1 MNSYTASFD
10 KIDGDQSM
18 YTVGDGD
25 AAVRL
30 VRSTPSVAVDI
41 ETAGLGID
49 AHNIKAV
56 VISST
61 DHAHI
66 LDPVANKRSIVSCLN
81 IAREMSF
88 HNAPFDVPLLVAAG
102 LMNIDRID
110 RVFDTLVAARMAMP
124 GFASKGLGASCERH
138 LGEGYALAKDQ
149 LATSFRALTGKSKSA
164 MFKELGMFSD
174 PYCSYAGFDG
184 IMTARLRTVL
194 PEAVN
199 AWTHDHPFNRTD
211 IDAYALLER
220 EQIVNRLLVARASVG
235 IEIDYEVVDELQAEM
250 RSTMHRCDAVLASYG
265 IDTDLSRDAI
275 KKAAMWALDRAGKIG
290 KGHRRL
296 SDHQPSADKKF
307 LERID
312 HPISDALS
320 ERSRAARFHD
330 DYAEKLSDLSQFDN
344 RIRPTVN
351 VMTAVTGRM
360 SIGNPPL
367 QQFPGSVRRMM
378 RFDAPVTSMDW
389 SSIEPVFA
397 GNVFGEK
404 DWIAGFEAGGDLYTP
419 VAEAAGVDR
428 KTAKVILLAQL
439 YGQGHA
445 SLGVAL
451 GVSPEDAKTL
461 ISRVMKPLSGITAGS
476 EALRTV
482 SERFGKVQTV
492 SGRIVPQPVDH
503 ATANDRFKGYIGT
516 NHFVQGS
523 CYDLLSESIAAMH
536 RAGLGGELHMA
547 VHDELVVST
556 DAADEVEQIMLKPPP
571 EFVEMAGRVPKLRVG
586 RVDLGYHWEDTH

>member
-1 MNSYTASFD
+1 MKSYTASFG
-10 KIDGDQSM
+10 KIEGDESR

-25 AAVRL
+25 AAVLL
-30 VRSTPSVAVDI
+30 VRSSSSVAVDI

-49 AHNIKAV
+49 AHTIKAV

-61 DHAHI
+61 DHAHV
-66 LDPVANKRSIVSCLN
+66 LDPIANRRAIIECLAV
-81 IAREMSF
+81 AREMSF

-102 LMNIDRID
+102 LMSVGTID

-124 GFASKGLGASCERH
+124 GFASKSLGASCERH
-138 LGEGYALAKDQ
+138 LGEGYSAAKDH
-149 LATSFRALTGKSKSA
+149 LANSFRALTGKSKSD

-184 IMTARLRTVL
+184 IMTARLREVL
-194 PEAVN
+194 PGAVHD
-199 AWTHDHPFNRTD
+199 WTHDHPFQRTD

-235 IEIDYEVVDELQAEM
+235 IEIDYDVVDELQSEM
-250 RSTMHRCDAVLASYG
+250 RSTMHRCDSVLASYG

-275 KKAAMWALDRAGKIG
+275 KKAAMWVLDRENVVGR
-290 KGHRRL
+290 GHRRL
-296 SDHQPSADKKF
+296 ADGQPSADKKY
-307 LERID
+307 LENID
-312 HPISDALS
+312 HPIASALT

-351 VMTAVTGRM
+351 VMAAVTGRM

-367 QQFPGSVRRMM
+367 QQFPGNVRRMM
-378 RFDAPVTSMDW
+378 RFDVEVTSMDW

-397 GNVFGEK
+397 GNVFGETE
-404 DWIAGFEAGGDLYTP
+404 WIDGFEAGGDLYTP

-428 KTAKVILLAQL
+428 KTAKIILLAQL
-439 YGQGHA
+439 YGQGYNSLA
-445 SLGVAL
+445 SSLGVKPVEA
-451 GVSPEDAKTL
+451 SAL
-461 ISRVMKPLSGITAGS
+461 ISRVMEPLEGITAGS
-476 EALRTV
+476 EALRRI
-482 SERFGKVQTV
+482 SERFGRVQTV
-492 SGRIVPQPVDH
+492 SGRIVPQPSDP
-503 ATANDRFKGYIGT
+503 ASAGNRFKGYIGT

-523 CYDLLSESIAAMH
+523 CYDLLAESIATMH
-536 RAGLGGELHMA
+536 RCGLGGELHMA

-556 DAADEVEQIMLKPPP
+556 DAADEVEKIMLTPPLD
-571 EFVEMAGRVPKLRVG
+571 FVEMAGRVPKLRVG
-586 RVDLGYHWEDTH
+586 RVDLGHNWEDTH